1 MIKIILLV
9 LIAEI
14 LTVVG
19 QIMLKKSAN
28 SLDTYN
34 LGKIGSHVR
43 LFKDALSRSGL
54 WLGLFMMGLG
64 LVAWLLAL
72 AQGDLSLVFSLGSMQ
87 YLLILVLAHYFLGE
101 KIDRMKVIGTFLVIA
116 GIILIAMS

>member
-101 KIDRMKVIGTFLVIA
+101 KIDRMKVIGTFLVIG

>member
-1 MIKIILLV
+1 MIKIIILV
-9 LIAEI
+9 LIAES

-28 SLDTYN
+28 SLDNYN
-34 LGKIGSHVR
+34 LAKVDSHIR
-43 LFKDALSRSGL
+43 LFRDALSRPAL

-72 AQGDLSLVFSLGSMQ
+72 AQG
-87 YLLILVLAHYFLGE
+87 
-101 KIDRMKVIGTFLVIA
+101 T
-116 GIILIAMS
+116 